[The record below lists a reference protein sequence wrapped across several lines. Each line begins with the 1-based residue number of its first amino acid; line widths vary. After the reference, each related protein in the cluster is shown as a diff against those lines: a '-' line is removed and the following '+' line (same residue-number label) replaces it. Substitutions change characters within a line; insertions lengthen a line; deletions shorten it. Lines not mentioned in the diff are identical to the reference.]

1 MVTVLSSGAPGIYT
15 PVRPGLAS
23 SWLGGTAMD
32 PLIGAG
38 SVSAWVVP
46 GVIFLVVIVASAVGL
61 LWIRSEHL
69 ETLHAVPLFSGLS
82 RRDLMSV
89 LRSTSGVGY
98 ERGGELVKEGD
109 TGKGFFIMTKGT
121 AAVSV
126 GGTQVDTLGP
136 GSYFGEM
143 AVLDGGPRTA
153 TITATGQVFVLHLP
167 PATLSRILDT
177 QPTIARQI
185 DEELTRRLSSA
196 GEQVAPT
203 DRVDRA
209 RLTDLS
215 ARLRSIR
222 NPDWATAPDAK
233 SRWLGLSRLFARGT

>member
-1 MVTVLSSGAPGIYT
+1 
-15 PVRPGLAS
+15 
-23 SWLGGTAMD
+23 
-32 PLIGAG
+32 
-38 SVSAWVVP
+38 
-46 GVIFLVVIVASAVGL
+46 
-61 LWIRSEHL
+61 
-69 ETLHAVPLFSGLS
+69 
-82 RRDLMSV
+82 
-89 LRSTSGVGY
+89 
-98 ERGGELVKEGD
+98 
-109 TGKGFFIMTKGT
+109 MTKGT

-126 GGTQVDTLGP
+126 GGTQVDTIGP

-196 GEQVAPT
+196 GEQVMPS

-209 RLTDLS
+209 RLADLS
-215 ARLRSIR
+215 ARLRRIR

>member
-1 MVTVLSSGAPGIYT
+1 
-15 PVRPGLAS
+15 
-23 SWLGGTAMD
+23 MD

-38 SVSAWVVP
+38 SESAWVVP
-46 GVIFLVVIVASAVGL
+46 GVIFLLVIVASAAGL

-69 ETLHAVPLFSGLS
+69 ETLRAVPLFSGLS
-82 RRDLMSV
+82 QRDLMHV

-98 ERGGELVKEGD
+98 ERGSELVKEGD

-167 PATLSRILDT
+167 PTTLSRILDT
-177 QPTIARQI
+177 QPTIAHQI
-185 DEELTRRLSSA
+185 DDELTRRLSTA
-196 GEQVAPT
+196 GEQVAPS

-209 RLTDLS
+209 RLADLS

-222 NPDWATAPDAK
+222 NPDWATSPSPK
-233 SRWLGLSRLFARGT
+233 SRWLGLSKLFARGG

>member
-1 MVTVLSSGAPGIYT
+1 
-15 PVRPGLAS
+15 
-23 SWLGGTAMD
+23 
-32 PLIGAG
+32 
-38 SVSAWVVP
+38 
-46 GVIFLVVIVASAVGL
+46 
-61 LWIRSEHL
+61 
-69 ETLHAVPLFSGLS
+69 
-82 RRDLMSV
+82 MSV

-98 ERGGELVKEGD
+98 ERGSELVKEGD

-126 GGTQVDTLGP
+126 GGTQVDTIGP

-177 QPTIARQI
+177 QPTIAHQI
-185 DEELTRRLSSA
+185 DDELTRRLSSA

-209 RLTDLS
+209 RLADLS

-222 NPDWATAPDAK
+222 NPDWATAPNAK
-233 SRWLGLSRLFARGT
+233 SRWLGLSKLFARGA

>member
-1 MVTVLSSGAPGIYT
+1 
-15 PVRPGLAS
+15 
-23 SWLGGTAMD
+23 MD
-32 PLIGAG
+32 PWIGAG

-46 GVIFLVVIVASAVGL
+46 GVIFLLVIVASAVGL

-82 RRDLMSV
+82 RHDLMSV
-89 LRSTSGVGY
+89 LRSTSGVGF
-98 ERGGELVKEGD
+98 ERGAELVKEGE

-126 GGTQVDTLGP
+126 GGAQVDTIGP

-167 PATLSRILDT
+167 SATLSRIID
-177 QPTIARQI
+177 QQQTIARQI
-185 DEELTRRLSSA
+185 DDELTRRLSSA
-196 GEQVAPT
+196 GEQVAPA

-209 RLTDLS
+209 RLADLS
-215 ARLRSIR
+215 ERLRKAR
-222 NPDWATAPDAK
+222 NPDWATSPGTK
-233 SRWLGLSRLFARGT
+233 GRWLGLSKLFARGT

>member
-1 MVTVLSSGAPGIYT
+1 
-15 PVRPGLAS
+15 
-23 SWLGGTAMD
+23 MD
-32 PLIGAG
+32 PWIADG

-69 ETLHAVPLFSGLS
+69 ETLRAVPLFSGLS
-82 RRDLMSV
+82 QHDLMSV
-89 LRSTSGVGY
+89 LRSTSGVGF
-98 ERGGELVKEGD
+98 ERGAELVKEGE

-153 TITATGQVFVLHLP
+153 TITATGQVLVLHLP
-167 PATLSRILDT
+167 SATLTRIIDK

-185 DEELTRRLSSA
+185 DDELTRRLSSA
-196 GEQVAPT
+196 GEQVAPA

-209 RLTDLS
+209 RLADLS
-215 ARLRSIR
+215 ARLRKAR
-222 NPDWATAPDAK
+222 DPDWATVPDAK
-233 SRWLGLSRLFARGT
+233 GRWLGFSKLFARGT

>member
-1 MVTVLSSGAPGIYT
+1 
-15 PVRPGLAS
+15 
-23 SWLGGTAMD
+23 MD
-32 PLIGAG
+32 PWIGAD

-61 LWIRSEHL
+61 LWIRSEYL

-82 RRDLMSV
+82 RHDLMGV

-98 ERGGELVKEGD
+98 ERGAELVKEGE

-121 AAVSV
+121 GAVSV
-126 GGTQVDTLGP
+126 GGVQVDTLGP

-167 PATLSRILDT
+167 SATLTRMIDK

-185 DEELTRRLSSA
+185 DDELTRRLASA
-196 GEQVAPT
+196 GEEVPRA

-209 RLTDLS
+209 RLADLS
-215 ARLRSIR
+215 ARLRNAR
-222 NPDWATAPDAK
+222 DPDWGTAPDAK
-233 SRWLGLSRLFARGT
+233 GRWLGFSRLFARGT

>member
-1 MVTVLSSGAPGIYT
+1 
-15 PVRPGLAS
+15 
-23 SWLGGTAMD
+23 MD

-46 GVIFLVVIVASAVGL
+46 GVVFLLVIVASAAGL

-69 ETLHAVPLFSGLS
+69 ETLRAVPLFSGLS
-82 RRDLMSV
+82 QGDLMHV

-98 ERGGELVKEGD
+98 ERGSELVKEGD

-167 PATLSRILDT
+167 PTTLSRILDT
-177 QPTIARQI
+177 QPTIAHEI
-185 DEELTRRLSSA
+185 DDELTRRLSTA
-196 GEQVAPT
+196 GEQVAPS

-209 RLTDLS
+209 RLADLS

-222 NPDWATAPDAK
+222 NPDWATAPSSK
-233 SRWLGLSRLFARGT
+233 SRWLGLSKLFARGG

>member
-1 MVTVLSSGAPGIYT
+1 
-15 PVRPGLAS
+15 
-23 SWLGGTAMD
+23 MD
-32 PLIGAG
+32 PWIAAG

-69 ETLHAVPLFSGLS
+69 ETLRAVPFFSGLS
-82 RRDLMSV
+82 RHDLMSV
-89 LRSTSGVGY
+89 LRSTSGVGF
-98 ERGGELVKEGD
+98 ERGAELVKEVE
-109 TGKGFFIMTKGT
+109 TGKGFFIMTRGT

-167 PATLSRILDT
+167 SATLTRMIDSNRRSRGRSMTSSLGDFRL
-177 QPTIARQI
+177 PVSRSLRRIASTEPVSRTCRPGSGRPGI
-185 DEELTRRLSSA
+185 RTGRRCRTRRADGSVSA
-196 GEQVAPT
+196 NCSLAGREAGLKGPT
-203 DRVDRA
+203 SRA
-209 RLTDLS
+209 V
-215 ARLRSIR
+215 
-222 NPDWATAPDAK
+222 P
-233 SRWLGLSRLFARGT
+233 